1 MPSTPR
7 TLPAHFAATLARVGD
22 RDVLEDNAGTVSL
35 KTLLHGAASLATA
48 LEARGVRKG
57 ERIGLY
63 ADNGRHWLLVDLA
76 AQLVG
81 AVTVPRGTDT
91 PPDEMAGFLNHAGAT
106 RAFVH
111 NDAHGERLQEAVQ
124 ATGAA
129 PLRDVMSIAHGDS
142 GASSVETLV
151 RATTAE
157 SDFQTRARHVAEDD
171 LVTIIY
177 TSGTTG
183 RPKGVS
189 LRQSNFGHQVA
200 VLPGLLDIGPK
211 ERFLSILPIWH
222 IFERTVEYV
231 ALVSGCRL
239 KFTTRRRLKE
249 DMQSFQPTF
258 FPSVPRIWESVYDG
272 VQKALQSGSPAKRR
286 VFRFAYSVAAAR
298 ARSWDRARGH
308 VLQTT
313 ARRGGAA
320 LAEPL
325 VRGWHGLIA
334 ATLLPVDRLGH
345 AVVFKKLR
353 AVTGGKMRAAIS
365 GGGLMP
371 AHVER
376 FFRTIGIPMLVG
388 YGLTETS
395 PVLTLRREER
405 NVLGTI
411 GTVVPEVD
419 LELRHP
425 DTGTPVAQ
433 GDVGVVWTRGPQ
445 VMNGYYKDDELT
457 SNVMD
462 DAGWFNT
469 GDLGL
474 LTPAGDLC
482 FRGRQK
488 ETIVLRGGENVD
500 PGAVEEAILA
510 SPLVAQAIVVGQD
523 QKQLAALVVPDIDVV
538 ARELNTIVEG
548 GVEGLVDL
556 PEVLERMRREVR
568 VHTEH
573 LKPFERVHR
582 VAMLPELLTPE
593 AGTLTQTLKPRRHVI
608 VERFGD
614 AIRAAYAS

>member
-1 MPSTPR
+1 MPAIPR
-7 TLPAHFAATLARVGD
+7 TIPAYFAQALARVGD
-22 RDVLEDNAGTVSL
+22 RDVLEDRAGSVSL
-35 KTLLHGAASLATA
+35 KTLLDGAAALAAA
-48 LEARGVRKG
+48 LTARGVSKG
-57 ERIGLY
+57 DRVGLY
-63 ADNGRHWLLVDLA
+63 ADNGRNWLLVDLA
-76 AQLVG
+76 AQLIG

-91 PPDEMAGFLNHAGAT
+91 PPSEMATFLAHSGAT

-111 NDAHGERLQEAVQ
+111 STKHGQRLQDAVR
-124 ATGAA
+124 A
-129 PLRDVMSIAHGDS
+129 S
-142 GASSVETLV
+142 GAPALLDVFSMEPGDTDEAAVEQLV
-151 RATTAE
+151 RSATECEEFA
-157 SDFQTRARHVAEDD
+157 TRAARVQEDD

-200 VLPGLLDIGPK
+200 VLPGLLGIGPE

-222 IFERTVEYV
+222 IFERTVEYI
-231 ALVSGCRL
+231 ALTNGCLL
-239 KFTTRRRLKE
+239 KFTDRRRLKE
-249 DMQSFQPTF
+249 DMRGFRPTF

-272 VQKALQSGSPAKRR
+272 VHKALDSGSSVKRAM
-286 VFRFAYSVAAAR
+286 FRTAYRVAAAR
-298 ARSWDRARGH
+298 ARWWDRARGH
-308 VLQTT
+308 VLTT
-313 ARRGGAA
+313 SRPSGSAR

-325 VRGWHGLIA
+325 VRGWCGLGA
-334 ATLLPVDRLGH
+334 LALMPLDRLAH

-353 AVTGGKMRAAIS
+353 AVTGGKLRAAIS

-419 LELRHP
+419 LEIRDP
-425 DTGTPVAQ
+425 ESGVAQ
-433 GDVGVVWTRGPQ
+433 KPGDVGVVWTRGPQ
-445 VMNGYYKDDELT
+445 VMNGYYKDDGLT
-457 SNVMD
+457 AEVLTEE
-462 DAGWFNT
+462 GWFDT
-469 GDLGL
+469 GDLGM
-474 LTPAGDLC
+474 LTHAGDLC

-500 PGAVEEAILA
+500 PGAVEESILA
-510 SPLVAQAIVVGQD
+510 SPLIAQAIVVGQD
-523 QKQLAALVVPDIDVV
+523 QKQLAALVVPNAEMV
-538 ARELNTIVEG
+538 ARELNVIVEG
-548 GVEGLVDL
+548 GLNGLADL
-556 PEVLERMRREVR
+556 PDVVQRLRQEVQAR
-568 VHTEH
+568 TAH

-582 VAMLPELLTPE
+582 LAVLHEELTPE

-608 VERFGD
+608 VERLRD
-614 AIRAAYAS
+614 AIEAAYAT